1 MVIFLPF
8 FSKFSQNMSTILPAF
23 IAIHLFIQSVLK
35 NRVAFLVFHNG
46 RITWGMLRSDFVEF
60 VREILLILPPG
71 NRHHEV
77 DWNEVCRVFQKRIPR
92 LPFLIDGYAELEWKQ
107 VIFENR
113 NLIIRLPNGQIVP
126 AKYIEYF
133 GEMMCDNS
141 QNIDHHI
148 SCQIRG
154 TDERVIIPIGDI
166 VNHLPSKKNLEDYDQ
181 MLAQKKAEEKAA
193 IDAKAAAEASEA
205 CKQQM
210 MERGS
215 IVRIFEIQRYYPFFS
230 IGSLQVL
237 FQICKKFGICPDF
250 TYEFNLVVDRFQKL
264 GDHSSFG
271 IQQLSED
278 DQKSF
283 GSFFKKYM
291 NEIVGRVI
299 RSKTARFKQSKL
311 PVHLFRVFEYYC
323 YLFQINSPTHQDIDA
338 FLKKGD
344 DYFEELAT
352 NMTTTSGNPLEFPF
366 PDEYWTRPE
375 FHVLTKPLRNTMFQT
390 LLELP
395 KEMNFPVDVFV
406 SE

>member
-1 MVIFLPF
+1 
-8 FSKFSQNMSTILPAF
+8 MSTILPAF
-23 IAIHLFIQSVLK
+23 TAIHLFIQSVLK

-60 VREILLILPPG
+60 VREILSILPPA

-77 DWNEVCRVFQKRIPR
+77 DWNEVCRVFQQRIPR
-92 LPFLIDGYAELEWKQ
+92 LPFLIDGYVELEWKQ

-113 NLIIRLPNGQIVP
+113 NLMIRLPNGQIVP

-166 VNHLPSKKNLEDYDQ
+166 VTHLPSKKNLEDYDQ
-181 MLAQKKAEEKAA
+181 KLAEKKAEEKAA

-205 CKQQM
+205 YRQQM
-210 MERGS
+210 MDRGS
-215 IVRIFEIQRYYPFFS
+215 IVGHLEIQRYYPLFS
-230 IGSLQVL
+230 IGSLQAL
-237 FQICKKFGICPDF
+237 FQICKKFGIVPDF
-250 TYEFNLVVDRFQKL
+250 TYEFNLIVDRFQKL
-264 GDHSSFG
+264 VDHSSFA

-278 DQKSF
+278 DQKAFDAFST
-283 GSFFKKYM
+283 KYM

-311 PVHLFRVFEYYC
+311 PVYLFRVFEYYC
-323 YLFQINSPTHQDIDA
+323 YLFQINSPTHEDIDE

-375 FHVLTKPLRNTMFQT
+375 FHVLRKPLRNAMFQT
-390 LLELP
+390 LCESP
-395 KEMNFPVDVFV
+395 KEMNFPADVFV
-406 SE
+406 S